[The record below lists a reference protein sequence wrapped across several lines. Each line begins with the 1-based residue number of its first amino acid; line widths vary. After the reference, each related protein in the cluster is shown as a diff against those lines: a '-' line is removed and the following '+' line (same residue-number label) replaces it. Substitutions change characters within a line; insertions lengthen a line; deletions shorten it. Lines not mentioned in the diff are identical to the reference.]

1 MALKARLK
9 HLKKQVLDELD
20 MGAMCTLRVY
30 YYESYEASQQEDE
43 QKPSDKDDP
52 DSAVTKPQLARGDQ
66 LDGEM
71 STLSEMGLRHGGRVE
86 VELVFGIKVS
96 VAGKGST
103 YRSAIEVG
111 PNEKM
116 EVIRNRV
123 PFFHIFSA
131 RNYEIVCPQRDN
143 RVFEPEELN
152 SLLFRDSNLSNG
164 MELIMKEPSKKS
176 GSRVRQQD
184 EGDEEEQVENDD
196 EVEYLDSDEEAIA
209 RIQRE
214 KEAEEGGAFGE
225 GGEDEL
231 SEPEQ
236 EDELRSS

>member
-1 MALKARLK
+1 
-9 HLKKQVLDELD
+9 
-20 MGAMCTLRVY
+20 
-30 YYESYEASQQEDE
+30 
-43 QKPSDKDDP
+43 
-52 DSAVTKPQLARGDQ
+52 
-66 LDGEM
+66 
-71 STLSEMGLRHGGRVE
+71 MGLRHGGRVE

-103 YRSAIEVG
+103 YRQAIEVG

-131 RNYEIVCPQRDN
+131 RNYELVCPERDN

-152 SLLFRDSNLSNG
+152 TLLFRDSNLSNG

-176 GSRVRQQD
+176 GARVRQQD
-184 EGDEEEQVENDD
+184 EAADEEDDVEDPD
-196 EVEYLDSDEEAIA
+196 EEVEYLDSDEEAI
-209 RIQRE
+209 RLIQLQ
-214 KEAEEGGAFGE
+214 KQADEGGVFGE

-236 EDELRSS
+236 EDEVRSS